1 MNNTYGWKGSL
12 LRGNLT
18 SGESQLIPTDNLTER
33 FIGGR
38 GVLSKI
44 YWDEVDLKTD
54 ALHPENP
61 LILMTGPLSG
71 TPALSGNRWF
81 MAGKSPL
88 LYPDQFGLGSIGGS
102 MAVKIKAAGL
112 DGIVVTGRAQKPSYL
127 YIKNG
132 TLEIRDASGL
142 WGCEIPDTLK
152 RLSDEHGNNAQ
163 AVCIG
168 PAGENKVRFAIAMSD
183 NGSCGGSGFGAVMG
197 SKNLKAIVVEGSG
210 KVAVARPDEL
220 KKVNS
225 QIRSLIEGRVL
236 MDPNLEGIEL
246 IKRSPCQ
253 GCPSGCA
260 RGFYKHVSGREEIR
274 KNCGSAYM
282 YYLWDR
288 MQNEDESTPVA
299 FLATSLIDRFGLC
312 AQEMNN
318 LLHWLHECGEK
329 GIITDDKAGITLSQL
344 GTQDF
349 IEKLI
354 DMIVYRKGF
363 GDLLAEG
370 PGRAART
377 LGKAAEEI
385 YNLRAT
391 KSGFNAGAYNPRFFI
406 TNAVFYATEST
417 STMNQLHEVSFPIMK
432 WTMWYATDGG
442 MSPFSTEVMQNI
454 ARRFWKSEKAVDF
467 STYEG
472 KAEVAYIIQNRQY
485 AKENLVVCDFMYPI
499 TTAEGAEDHVGDPTI
514 ESRLLSSVTGID
526 FSEETYYQT
535 GERVFNLQRAIQGRE
550 GRVGRK
556 DDCLNEFNFTE
567 TFEEEPGFFAVFNPE
582 YMLPG
587 PGGELISRK
596 GKVVE
601 REQFEKMMD
610 DYYAL
615 RGWDAASGLQTKKG
629 LEALSLSDILP
640 EMETRGLLA
649 EE

>member
-1 MNNTYGWKGSL
+1 
-12 LRGNLT
+12 
-18 SGESQLIPTDNLTER
+18 
-33 FIGGR
+33 
-38 GVLSKI
+38 
-44 YWDEVDLKTD
+44 
-54 ALHPENP
+54 
-61 LILMTGPLSG
+61 
-71 TPALSGNRWF
+71 

-127 YIKNG
+127 HITNG
-132 TLEIRDASGL
+132 TVEIKDAAGL

-152 RLSDEHGNNAQ
+152 RLGDQHGKNAQ
-163 AVCIG
+163 SVCIG

-197 SKNLKAIVVEGSG
+197 SKNLKAIVVEGSE

-236 MDPNLEGIEL
+236 MDPNLDGIEL

-260 RGFYKHVSGREEIR
+260 RGLYKHVSGREEIR

-344 GTQDF
+344 GTQEF
-349 IEKLI
+349 IEQLI

-370 PGRAART
+370 PGRASQT
-377 LGKAAEEI
+377 VGKAAEEI

-391 KSGFNAGAYNPRFFI
+391 RSGFNAGAYNPRFFI

-417 STMNQLHEVSFPIMK
+417 STMNQLHEVCFPIMK

-526 FSEETYYQT
+526 FSEAAYYQT

-556 DDCLNEFNFTE
+556 DDCINEFNFTQ
-567 TFEEEPGFFAVFNPE
+567 TFEEEPGFFAVFNPD

-587 PGGELISRK
+587 PGGELMSRK

-610 DYYAL
+610 DYYTL
-615 RGWDAASGLQTKKG
+615 RGWDVKSGLQTRKT
-629 LEALSLSDILP
+629 LETLSLSDILP
-640 EMETRGLLA
+640 EMETRGLLS

>member
-1 MNNTYGWKGSL
+1 MNSIYGWKGSL
-12 LRGNLT
+12 LTVNLT
-18 SGESQLIPTDNLTER
+18 SGEKQLISTDKLTER

-44 YWDEVDLKTD
+44 YWDEVDSKPD

-61 LILMTGPLSG
+61 LILMTGPLAG
-71 TPALSGNRWF
+71 TPAVSGNRWF

-112 DGIVVTGRAQKPSYL
+112 DGIVVTGRAKKPSYL
-127 YIKNG
+127 FIKNG
-132 TLEIRDASGL
+132 TVEVKDAGAL
-142 WGCEIPDTLK
+142 WGCEIPDTLR
-152 RLSDEHGNNAQ
+152 RLRAEHGNHAK

-168 PAGENKVRFAIAMSD
+168 PAGENKVRLAIAMSD

-197 SKNLKAIVVEGSG
+197 SKNLKAIVVEGSE

-220 KKVNS
+220 KKVNN
-225 QIRSLIEGRVL
+225 QVRNLIEGRVL

-260 RGFYKHVSGREEIR
+260 RGLYKHVSGREEIR

-288 MQNEDESTPVA
+288 MQNQDESTPVA

-318 LLHWLHECGEK
+318 LLHWLHECGAT
-329 GIITDDKAGITLSQL
+329 GVITDDKAGITLSQL

-349 IEKLI
+349 IEQLI

-377 LGKAAEEI
+377 LGKAAEEV

-454 ARRFWKSEKAVDF
+454 ARKFWKTEKAVDF

-472 KAEVAYIIQNRQY
+472 KAEVAFIIQNRQY

-526 FSEETYYQT
+526 FTEEAYYQT

-556 DDCLNEFNFTE
+556 DDCINEFNFTE

-587 PGGELISRK
+587 PGGELVSRK

-615 RGWDAASGLQTKKG
+615 RGWDVATGLQMKKR
-629 LEALSLSDILP
+629 LEELSLSDILP
-640 EMETRGLLA
+640 EMETLGLVS

>member
-1 MNNTYGWKGSL
+1 MNSTYGWKGSL
-12 LRGNLT
+12 VRINLT
-18 SGESQLIPTDNLTER
+18 SGENQRNSTAELTER

-38 GVLSKI
+38 GVVSKI
-44 YWDEVDLKTD
+44 YWDEVEPKTD

-61 LILMTGPLSG
+61 LIIMTGPLAG
-71 TPALSGNRWF
+71 TPAISGNRWF

-112 DGIVVTGRAQKPSYL
+112 DGLVVTGRAQKPSYL
-127 YIKNG
+127 YINNG
-132 TLEIRDASGL
+132 TVEIKDAAGL

-152 RLSDEHGNNAQ
+152 RLGDEHGKNAQ
-163 AVCIG
+163 SVCIG

-197 SKNLKAIVVEGSG
+197 SKNLKAIVVEGSE

-236 MDPNLEGIEL
+236 MDPNLDGIEL

-260 RGFYKHVSGREEIR
+260 RGLYKHVSGREEIR

-288 MQNEDESTPVA
+288 MQNKDESTPVA

-344 GTQDF
+344 GTREF
-349 IEKLI
+349 IEQLI

-370 PGRAART
+370 PGRAAKT

-391 KSGFNAGAYNPRFFI
+391 SSGFNAGAYNPRFFI

-417 STMNQLHEVSFPIMK
+417 STMNQLHEVCFPIMK

-442 MSPFSTEVMQNI
+442 MSPFSTEVLQNI

-472 KAEVAYIIQNRQY
+472 KAEVAYTIQNRQY

-514 ESRLLSSVTGID
+514 ESRLLSAVTGSD
-526 FSEETYYQT
+526 FSEASYYQT

-556 DDCLNEFNFTE
+556 DDCLNEFNFTQ

-587 PGGELISRK
+587 PGGELRTPK

-610 DYYAL
+610 DYYTL
-615 RGWDAASGLQTKKG
+615 RGWDVRSGLQTRKT
-629 LEALSLSDILP
+629 LERLSLSDILP
-640 EMETRGLLA
+640 EMETRGLLS

>member
-1 MNNTYGWKGSL
+1 MNSIYGWKGSL
-12 LRGNLT
+12 LRVNLT
-18 SGESQLIPTDNLTER
+18 SGEKQLISTDKLTER

-44 YWDEVDLKTD
+44 YWDEVDSKPD

-61 LILMTGPLSG
+61 LILMTGPLAG
-71 TPALSGNRWF
+71 TPAVSGNRWF

-112 DGIVVTGRAQKPSYL
+112 DGIVVTGRANKPSYL
-127 YIKNG
+127 FIKNG
-132 TLEIRDASGL
+132 TVEVKDAGAL
-142 WGCEIPDTLK
+142 WGCEIPDTLR
-152 RLSDEHGNNAQ
+152 RLSAEHGNNAK

-168 PAGENKVRFAIAMSD
+168 PAGENKVRLAIAMSD

-197 SKNLKAIVVEGSG
+197 SKNLKAIVVEGSE

-220 KKVNS
+220 KKVNN
-225 QIRSLIEGRVL
+225 QVRNLIEGRVL

-260 RGFYKHVSGREEIR
+260 RGLYKHVSGREEIR

-288 MQNEDESTPVA
+288 MQNQDESTPVA

-318 LLHWLHECGEK
+318 LLHWLHECGAK
-329 GIITDDKAGITLSQL
+329 GVITDDKAGITLSQL

-349 IEKLI
+349 IEQLI

-377 LGKAAEEI
+377 LGKAAEEV

-454 ARRFWKSEKAVDF
+454 ARKFWKTEKAVDF

-472 KAEVAYIIQNRQY
+472 KAEVAFIIQNRQY

-526 FSEETYYQT
+526 FTEEAYYQT

-556 DDCLNEFNFTE
+556 DDCINEFNFTE

-587 PGGELISRK
+587 PGGELVSRK

-615 RGWDAASGLQTKKG
+615 RGWDVATGLQMKKR
-629 LEALSLSDILP
+629 LEELSLSDILP
-640 EMETRGLLA
+640 EMETLGLVS

>member
-1 MNNTYGWKGSL
+1 MNSIYGWKGSL
-12 LRGNLT
+12 LRVNLT
-18 SGESQLIPTDNLTER
+18 SGEKQLISTDKLTER

-44 YWDEVDLKTD
+44 YWDEVDSKPD

-61 LILMTGPLSG
+61 LILMTGPLAG
-71 TPALSGNRWF
+71 TPAVSGNRWF

-112 DGIVVTGRAQKPSYL
+112 DGIVVTGRANKPSYL

-132 TLEIRDASGL
+132 TVEVKDAGGL

-152 RLSDEHGNNAQ
+152 RLSGEHGNNAK

-168 PAGENKVRFAIAMSD
+168 PAGENKVRLAIAMSD

-197 SKNLKAIVVEGSG
+197 SKNLKAIVVEGSD
-210 KVAVARPDEL
+210 KVAVARPDAL
-220 KKVNS
+220 KKVNN
-225 QIRSLIEGRVL
+225 QVRALIEGRVL

-260 RGFYKHVSGREEIR
+260 RGLYKHVSGREEIR

-288 MQNEDESTPVA
+288 MQNQDESTPVA

-329 GIITDDKAGITLSQL
+329 GVITDDKAGITLSQL

-349 IEKLI
+349 IEQLI

-377 LGKAAEEI
+377 IGKAAEEV
-385 YNLRAT
+385 YNHRVT
-391 KSGFNAGAYNPRFFI
+391 TSGFNAGAYNPRFFI

-454 ARRFWKSEKAVDF
+454 ARKFWKTDKAVDF

-472 KAEVAYIIQNRQY
+472 KAEVAFIIQNRQY

-526 FSEETYYQT
+526 FSEEAYYQT

-556 DDCLNEFNFTE
+556 DDCINEFNFTE

-615 RGWDAASGLQTKKG
+615 RGWDVATGLQTKKR
-629 LEALSLSDILP
+629 LEELSLSDILP
-640 EMETRGLLA
+640 ELETLGLVS

>member
-1 MNNTYGWKGSL
+1 MNSTYGWKGSL
-12 LRGNLT
+12 VRVNLT
-18 SGESQLIPTDNLTER
+18 SGENQRISTAELTEQ

-38 GVLSKI
+38 GVVSKI
-44 YWDEVDLKTD
+44 YWDEVDPKTD

-61 LILMTGPLSG
+61 LILMTGPLAG
-71 TPALSGNRWF
+71 TPAISGNRWF

-112 DGIVVTGRAQKPSYL
+112 DGLVVTGRAQKPSYL
-127 YIKNG
+127 YINNG
-132 TLEIRDASGL
+132 TVEIKNAAGL
-142 WGCEIPDTLK
+142 WGCDIPDTLK
-152 RLSDEHGNNAQ
+152 RLGGEHGKNAQ
-163 AVCIG
+163 SVCIG

-197 SKNLKAIVVEGSG
+197 SKNLKAIVVEGSE

-236 MDPNLEGIEL
+236 MDPNLDGIEL

-260 RGFYKHVSGREEIR
+260 RGLYKHVSGREEIR

-288 MQNEDESTPVA
+288 MQNKGESTPVA

-344 GTQDF
+344 GTREF
-349 IEKLI
+349 IEQLI
-354 DMIVYRKGF
+354 DMIVHRKGF

-370 PGRAART
+370 PGRAAQT
-377 LGKAAEEI
+377 LGKPAEEI
-385 YNLRAT
+385 YTLRAT
-391 KSGFNAGAYNPRFFI
+391 SSGFNAGAYNPRFFI

-417 STMNQLHEVSFPIMK
+417 STMNQLHEVCFPIMK

-514 ESRLLSSVTGID
+514 ESRLLSAVTGSD
-526 FSEETYYQT
+526 FSEASYYQT

-556 DDCLNEFNFTE
+556 DDCLNEFNFTQ

-587 PGGELISRK
+587 PGGELRTRK

-601 REQFEKMMD
+601 REQFEKMLD
-610 DYYAL
+610 DYYTL
-615 RGWDAASGLQTKKG
+615 RGWDVRSGLQTRKT
-629 LEALSLSDILP
+629 LERLSLSDILP
-640 EMETRGLLA
+640 EMETRGLLS

>member
-1 MNNTYGWKGSL
+1 MNSTYGWQGSL
-12 LRGNLT
+12 VRVNLT
-18 SGESQLIPTDNLTER
+18 SGESQRISTAELTER

-38 GVLSKI
+38 GVVSKI
-44 YWDEVDLKTD
+44 YWDEVDPKTD

-61 LILMTGPLSG
+61 LIVMTGPLAG
-71 TPALSGNRWF
+71 TPAISGNRWF

-112 DGIVVTGRAQKPSYL
+112 DGLVVTGKAQKPSYL
-127 YIKNG
+127 YINNS
-132 TLEIRDASGL
+132 TVEIKDAAGL
-142 WGCEIPDTLK
+142 WGCDIPDTLK
-152 RLSDEHGNNAQ
+152 RLGDEHGKNAQ
-163 AVCIG
+163 SVCIG
-168 PAGENKVRFAIAMSD
+168 PAGENKVRYAIAMSD

-197 SKNLKAIVVEGSG
+197 SKNLKAIVIEGSE

-236 MDPNLEGIEL
+236 MDPNLDGIEL

-260 RGFYKHVSGREEIR
+260 RGLYKHVSGREEIR

-288 MQNEDESTPVA
+288 MQNKDESTPVA

-344 GTQDF
+344 GTREF
-349 IEKLI
+349 IEQLI
-354 DMIVYRKGF
+354 EMIVSRKGF

-370 PGRAART
+370 PGRAAKT

-391 KSGFNAGAYNPRFFI
+391 SSGFNAGAYNPRFFI

-417 STMNQLHEVSFPIMK
+417 STMNQLHEVCFPIMK

-514 ESRLLSSVTGID
+514 ESRLLSAVTGSD
-526 FSEETYYQT
+526 FSEASYYQT
-535 GERVFNLQRAIQGRE
+535 GERVLNLQRAIQGRE

-556 DDCLNEFNFTE
+556 DDCLNEFNFTQ

-587 PGGELISRK
+587 PGGELRTRK

-610 DYYAL
+610 DYYTL
-615 RGWDAASGLQTKKG
+615 RGWNVTTGLQTRKT
-629 LEALSLSDILP
+629 LERLSLSDILP
-640 EMETRGLLA
+640 EMETKALLS